1 MSKLLKKIMICLLAS
16 TLLFNTIDTVFN
28 TSIVSVTTEAHSGR
42 TDSSGGHKDNKN
54 KSGLGSYHYHCG
66 GNPPHLH
73 NNGECPYST
82 TSSKT
87 TTSSKATAS
96 DKTTASTKSK
106 SNNSAGKSEIKKVQK
121 KLNELGYDCGTP
133 DGIMG
138 KKTKKA
144 LKEYQEDYNLT
155 VDGVIGKEVKKS
167 LGID

>member
-1 MSKLLKKIMICLLAS
+1 MES
-16 TLLFNTIDTVFN
+16 D
-28 TSIVSVTTEAHSGR
+28 
-42 TDSSGGHKDNKN
+42 
-54 KSGLGSYHYHCG
+54 
-66 GNPPHLH
+66 
-73 NNGECPYST
+73 PYST

-96 DKTTASTKSK
+96 DKTTAPTKSK
-106 SNNSAGKSEIKKVQK
+106 SSNSAGKSEIKKVQK